1 MLKIVK
7 SKIFKEKRIKTDK
20 VLPFLYFF
28 DKLGIREVSITELLD
43 AIQLAQE
50 KIEFGYTF
58 SERVFYSPDVFEEID
73 ELRAKGY
80 VKKYSYQHDGY
91 FPQNYVT
98 LTPSGFKQAK
108 KSVEFLSEEE
118 KRVIQDSVSMA
129 IERLKNRYKLWRRKL
144 TRKETFS
151 TLLKQ

>member
-7 SKIFKEKRIKTDK
+7 SKIFKDKGIKTDK
-20 VLPFLYFF
+20 VLSFLYFF

-50 KIEFGYTF
+50 KMEFGYVF
-58 SERVFYSPDVFEEID
+58 SERVFYSPDVFREID
-73 ELRAKGY
+73 ELWSKGY

-91 FPQNYVT
+91 FPQNYVA
-98 LTPSGFKQAK
+98 LTPLGFKRAREC
-108 KSVEFLSEEE
+108 VEFLSEEE
-118 KRVIQDSVSMA
+118 VQVIQNSVSMA

-151 TLLKQ
+151 TLIK